1 MEDFLTVASDARKK
15 YQNYL
20 VATAQLSDHDYNR
33 SLTHEEISLLHNAWM
48 NDAQS
53 WMHPNSFQN
62 YERLRNEA
70 RLRVDGKGNGKRGA
84 AKPAKGQGKSQ
95 RNPGREAHEL
105 KKSGF
110 NTFCFQ
116 FIGNKALLMCAVQHP
131 AVFTTAEGL
140 QGILN
145 ELEEAH
151 ESAEYKRLLANAKRR
166 TEEESLLKQ
175 KRETA
180 VKNLMRGRADVKN
193 GKDTQLAREFR
204 DGIGLGSIA
213 VFHNLSMR
221 EEGRGSMAV

>member
-1 MEDFLTVASDARKK
+1 M
-15 YQNYL
+15 
-20 VATAQLSDHDYNR
+20 
-33 SLTHEEISLLHNAWM
+33 
-48 NDAQS
+48 
-53 WMHPNSFQN
+53 
-62 YERLRNEA
+62 
-70 RLRVDGKGNGKRGA
+70 
-84 AKPAKGQGKSQ
+84 
-95 RNPGREAHEL
+95 
-105 KKSGF
+105 
-110 NTFCFQ
+110 
-116 FIGNKALLMCAVQHP
+116 LMCAVQHP
-131 AVFTTAEGL
+131 SVFTTAEGL